1 MILRFSEAR
10 KQPKFGMHVAP
21 FQEFLYNFTANR
33 RNDHLTLNL
42 VASGTFVTNNL
53 LYVVG
58 E

>member
-42 VASGTFVTNNL
+42 VASGTFCNP
-53 LYVVG
+53 
-58 E
+58 